1 MLKHVQDIDVISPQ
15 LREAG
20 SLPDLLAAS
29 FDAFEIVRMLARHW
43 DHHAPELFAAFMM
56 TADAAVDGREAL
68 TTAPALPAGPMPAR
82 AGTLAERSAAQE
94 ITAALAALGTLL
106 ARRLTEA
113 ARHAPPDDHDACT
126 AAAVAARRIGDLMAG
141 GDDDRRSR

>member
-1 MLKHVQDIDVISPQ
+1 MVNHVQDIEVISAQ
-15 LREAG
+15 VREAG

-29 FDAFEIVRMLARHW
+29 FDAFEIVRVLARHW

-68 TTAPALPAGPMPAR
+68 TTAPALLAGPMPAR
-82 AGTLAERSAAQE
+82 AGSLAEYSAAQE

-106 ARRLTEA
+106 ARRLTDA
-113 ARHAPPDDHDACT
+113 ARHAPPDDHDTC
-126 AAAVAARRIGDLMAG
+126 AAAAAAAQRIGDLMG
-141 GDDDRRSR
+141 RW